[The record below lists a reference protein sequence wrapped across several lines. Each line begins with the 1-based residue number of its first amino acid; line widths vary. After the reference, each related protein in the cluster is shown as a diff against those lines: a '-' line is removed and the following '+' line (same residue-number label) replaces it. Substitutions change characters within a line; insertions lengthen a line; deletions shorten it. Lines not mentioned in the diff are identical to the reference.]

1 MPSTLRRACPT
12 DTSGLDCSFYEGS
25 LNTTTISVEMVC
37 TKLKRLKIFTSPGP
51 DGIPAQVLKHCAE
64 VLATPLSMLFNRSL
78 VESHVPGGWKLA
90 TITPIFKKGDRTDPN
105 NYRPAALLPIISK
118 VMECVLDDLI
128 RQYLSER
135 QLMSLHQHGFVR
147 GRSCLTNLLH
157 CHEEWGHLIE
167 NHQGV
172 DVIFLDLSKAFDLV
186 PYHNLLQKLQSLGFG
201 GSLLYWIRDYL
212 TGCSFRV
219 KVNGTLS
226 DPMDVTSGVPQG
238 SILGPLLFLLFMNDL
253 PERITSSCILYADDV
268 KIWGPSDDP
277 VTLQQSLLTLQNWV
291 SENGM
296 VLNTSKC
303 KVLPICTPAQNRY
316 YLGDE
321 LLPTSNQEKD
331 LGSII
336 SPDLSSSANCREMA
350 VRASRAL
357 NLLLRSLGKFQKTS
371 FTRIYTSYVRAHLE
385 LNIQAY
391 PPILSRD
398 SLVLE
403 RVQRR
408 ATKRVKG
415 LTGKSYPERLKT
427 LDLFSLAFRRLR
439 GDMILTH
446 KILMHLDH
454 PNRSIL
460 TLRDDDCLR
469 GHRLTLQ

>member
-1 MPSTLRRACPT
+1 M
-12 DTSGLDCSFYEGS
+12 D
-25 LNTTTISVEMVC
+25 
-37 TKLKRLKIFTSPGP
+37 
-51 DGIPAQVLKHCAE
+51 
-64 VLATPLSMLFNRSL
+64 ATPNFSLILFFHSASTSQKCVNQDS
-78 VESHVPGGWKLA
+78 WKYSRIRDNWA
-90 TITPIFKKGDRTDPN
+90 IASNPSITSRLQD
-105 NYRPAALLPIISK
+105 
-118 VMECVLDDLI
+118 
-128 RQYLSER
+128 
-135 QLMSLHQHGFVR
+135 
-147 GRSCLTNLLH
+147 
-157 CHEEWGHLIE
+157 
-167 NHQGV
+167 QGV

-212 TGCSFRV
+212 TGRSFRL

-226 DPMDVTSGVPQG
+226 DQMDVTSGVPQG

-253 PERITSSCILYADDV
+253 SDGITSSCILYADDV
-268 KIWGPSDDP
+268 KIWGPSGDP
-277 VTLQQSLLTLQNWV
+277 ATLQHSLLSLENWV
-291 SENGM
+291 SENGT

-303 KVLPICTPAQNRY
+303 KVLLIYTPALNHY

-321 LLPTSNQEKD
+321 LIPTSHQEKD

-336 SPDLSSSANCREMA
+336 SSDLSSSVNHREMA
-350 VRASRAL
+350 VRASGAS
-357 NLLLRSLGKFQKTS
+357 NLIHRSIGKFQKTS
-371 FTRIYTSYVRAHLE
+371 FTRIYTSYVREYLE
-385 LNIQAY
+385 LNIQAC

-398 SLVLE
+398 SLILE

-415 LTGKSYPERLKT
+415 LSGKSYPERLKK

-446 KILMHLDH
+446 KILMDLDH

-469 GHRLTLQ
+469 GHRLTLQQPKVRTKLRSNAFSARVPVSWNRLPADVVEATSTEAFKHGFDGYAFSKGGIVMKALFYNGKCSASDPWNSA

>member
-1 MPSTLRRACPT
+1 
-12 DTSGLDCSFYEGS
+12 
-25 LNTTTISVEMVC
+25 
-37 TKLKRLKIFTSPGP
+37 
-51 DGIPAQVLKHCAE
+51 
-64 VLATPLSMLFNRSL
+64 
-78 VESHVPGGWKLA
+78 
-90 TITPIFKKGDRTDPN
+90 
-105 NYRPAALLPIISK
+105 
-118 VMECVLDDLI
+118 MECVLDDLI
-128 RQYLSER
+128 RQYLFER

-157 CHEEWGHLIE
+157 CHEEWGHLVE

-201 GSLLYWIRDYL
+201 GLLLYWIRGYP
-212 TGCSFRV
+212 TVRSFRV
-219 KVNGTLS
+219 EVNSTLS

-253 PERITSSCILYADDV
+253 PEGITSSSILYADDV
-268 KIWGPSDDP
+268 KMWGPSDDR
-277 VTLQQSLLTLQNWV
+277 VTLQQSLLSLENWV

-303 KVLPICTPAQNRY
+303 KVLPIHTPTLNHY

-321 LLPTSNQEKD
+321 LIPTSHQEKD

-336 SPDLSSSANCREMA
+336 PSDLSSSANCREMA

-371 FTRIYTSYVRAHLE
+371 FTRVYTSYVRAHLE
-385 LNIQAY
+385 LNIQAC

-408 ATKRVKG
+408 ATKRVKE
-415 LTGKSYPERLKT
+415 LSGKSYLERLKT
-427 LDLFSLAFRRLR
+427 LNLFSLAFHRLR

-446 KILMHLDH
+446 KIFTVLDY

-469 GHRLTLQ
+469 GHCSTLQQPRVRTKLRSNAFSARVPLTWNRLPADVVRAPSTEAFKRKFDEHVCSKGGMVTEAFSSNGKCSASDPWASA